1 MTCDE
6 FLDRSVVAPVHRDRG
21 RVVTNETVD
30 DGARRSPGTEHD
42 DVRAFDA
49 DIELSA

>member
-6 FLDRSVVAPVHRDRG
+6 FLDLSFVSPVHRDRG
-21 RVVTNETVD
+21 HVVTNQTVD
-30 DGARRSPGTEHD
+30 DGTRRSPGTEHD